1 MTRGIPSRGQVGEPP
16 RNDESG
22 GLSFHVL
29 GPTRVLGPDG
39 SELNIGPRRQ
49 RELLTLLL
57 LRPGVAVPVDRLAEE
72 LWNGRPPPG
81 ARSTLHAYLS
91 GLRRVLEPGRRAPFR
106 ILTTRDDSYALEV
119 PVGGLDI
126 GRWRRLAEAA
136 QAASAAGAYGRAD
149 ELFGAAVALWSGDP
163 FAELVDHEVAEAE
176 RARLAEERAGLS
188 EEAAECRL
196 ALGAHAS
203 VIGDLMVLV
212 REYPLRERPRAQLA
226 LALYRSGRQAEA
238 LAVLEAGRRLCAEE
252 LGLDPG
258 PRLRE
263 LQAAILRQD
272 PALAGPERRPAASVC
287 RGRRG
292 VVVGRLR
299 VPCPHRDSS
308 HRRR

>member
-1 MTRGIPSRGQVGEPP
+1 M
-16 RNDESG
+16 
-22 GLSFHVL
+22 SFQVL
-29 GPTRVLGPDG
+29 GSTRVLGPDG
-39 SELNIGPRRQ
+39 SALNIGPRRQ

-91 GLRRVLEPGRRAPFR
+91 GLRRVLEPGRRAPYR
-106 ILTTRDDSYALEV
+106 VLTTRDDSYALEV
-119 PVGGLDI
+119 PAGRLDTT
-126 GRWRRLAEAA
+126 RWHALAEAGR
-136 QAASAAGAYGRAD
+136 AASAAGAFDRAD
-149 ELFGAAVALWSGDP
+149 ELLRGALALWTGDP
-163 FAELVDHEVAEAE
+163 FAELVDHEVAQAE
-176 RARLAEERAGLS
+176 RARLAEEHTALL

-203 VIGDLMVLV
+203 VIGDLMALV

-258 PRLRE
+258 PRLRD

-272 PALAGPERRPAASVC
+272 PMLVAPDRPPAPASVC
-287 RGRRG
+287 SARRNLMAA
-292 VVVGRLR
+292 RPHR
-299 VPCPHRDSS
+299 PCPHRGSP

>member
-1 MTRGIPSRGQVGEPP
+1 M
-16 RNDESG
+16 
-22 GLSFHVL
+22 SFQVL
-29 GPTRVLGPDG
+29 GPTRVSGPDG

-91 GLRRVLEPGRRAPFR
+91 GLRRVLEPGRRAPYR
-106 ILTTRDDSYALEV
+106 VLTTRDDSYALEV
-119 PVGGLDI
+119 PAGQLDTA
-126 GRWRRLAEAA
+126 RWHALAEAGR
-136 QAASAAGAYGRAD
+136 AAVAAGALDRAD
-149 ELFGAAVALWSGDP
+149 ELLRAALALWVGDA
-163 FAELVDHEVAEAE
+163 FAELADHDVAQAE
-176 RARLAEERAGLS
+176 RARLAEEHTGLL

-203 VIGDLMVLV
+203 VIGDLMALV
-212 REYPLRERPRAQLA
+212 REHPLRERPRAQLA

-258 PRLRE
+258 PGLRE

-272 PALAGPERRPAASVC
+272 PALATPERRPAASVC

-299 VPCPHRDSS
+299 VPCSHRDVS
-308 HRRR
+308 HRRW